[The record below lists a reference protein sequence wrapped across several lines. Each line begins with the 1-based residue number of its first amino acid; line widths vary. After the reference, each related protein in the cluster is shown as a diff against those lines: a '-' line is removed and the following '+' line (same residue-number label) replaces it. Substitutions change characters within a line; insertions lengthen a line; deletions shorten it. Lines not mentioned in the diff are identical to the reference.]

1 MQQMIF
7 HKPATPAFSA
17 IDSSTASFNH
27 VTRSLP
33 DLDQPLLRCRLPHRP
48 ALSRFVSC
56 ACGQPKVPFAFHIA
70 VQYSA
75 SAGRLL
81 SFLFGGFGMPGR
93 VPGRFRTWRSPARKS
108 TT

>member
-33 DLDQPLLRCRLPHRP
+33 DLDQSLLRCRLPHRP

-56 ACGQPKVPFAFHIA
+56 ACGQPKVPFAFHIG

-75 SAGRLL
+75 SVRRLL
-81 SFLFGGFGMPGR
+81 SFLFGGFGMPG
-93 VPGRFRTWRSPARKS
+93 
-108 TT
+108 